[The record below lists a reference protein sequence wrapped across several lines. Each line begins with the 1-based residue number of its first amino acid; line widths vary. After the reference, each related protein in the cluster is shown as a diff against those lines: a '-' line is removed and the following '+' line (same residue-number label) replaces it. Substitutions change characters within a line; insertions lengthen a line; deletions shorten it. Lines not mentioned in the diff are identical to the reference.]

1 MSFLKKYFIP
11 FTKVVLGSIFLLLS
25 VLGGIGILLDQFNAF
40 VLLATLVVAFIS
52 FKVTIS
58 GWRSYSSAIGTYEDR
73 KKKAELKAEKFKA
86 KMELKAES
94 MKGKGEKLQAQYEK
108 DLAERDANVKEKEIQ
123 RRKERDKLKRK
134 GISWKQARQEQKSQ
148 QIKFER
154 DLADCKKFAIKVSFW
169 EKITLSLKDETLYAL
184 QNERKKIAEI
194 KKKQTEQAKVAREA
208 KAAARA
214 AKIAEK
220 EAKEEAKKQKLIEK
234 YEKDVDSNVI
244 KQFQKK
250 AICLGMPQ
258 EMVDSIYGPKW
269 ESKKSVSANKEKLRC
284 KYGRGSQ
291 NQRGNYT
298 YKLEVVY
305 ENRFVKSFKEL

>member
-11 FTKVVLGSIFLLLS
+11 FTKVVLGSVFLLLS
-25 VLGGIGILLDQFNAF
+25 VLGGIGILLEQFNAF

-86 KMELKAES
+86 KMELKIES

-108 DLAERDANVKEKEIQ
+108 DLA
-123 RRKERDKLKRK
+123 ERDKLKRK

-220 EAKEEAKKQKLIEK
+220 AAARAAKIAEKEAIEEAKKQKLIEK
-234 YEKDVDSNVI
+234 YEKDVDSKVI

-258 EMVDSIYGPKW
+258 EMVNSIYGPKW

-298 YKLEVVY
+298 YKLEVAY
-305 ENRFVKSFKEL
+305 ENGFVKSFKEL